1 MPDKVSCAQRIRE
14 GLRIR
19 NMLQKDLCDKTGIP
33 KSAMSQYCNGAFEP
47 KQDRVSRIAESLNVS
62 EAWLMGYDVPMERD
76 SKACASTDNSAPP
89 TSVNATEDIVTFRV
103 NVDIAA
109 GYDQPASPLSDWES
123 ATIDVPVSSLHGR
136 PQEDFFAIR
145 ISGDSMYPHYQD
157 GDYVLIQ
164 RADTLD
170 YNGQVGVMLFGD
182 EGTIKKIE
190 YVEGEDWLRLIPFNP
205 EYAPKKI
212 SGADLEQC
220 RVIGIPKLLIR
231 DL

>member
-1 MPDKVSCAQRIRE
+1 
-14 GLRIR
+14 
-19 NMLQKDLCDKTGIP
+19 
-33 KSAMSQYCNGAFEP
+33 
-47 KQDRVSRIAESLNVS
+47 
-62 EAWLMGYDVPMERD
+62 MGYDVPMERD
-76 SKACASTDNSAPP
+76 SNSYSPINNSLTPP
-89 TSVNATEDIVTFRV
+89 SVNSTEDVVTFRV

-123 ATIDVPVSSLHGR
+123 TTIDVPVSSLHGR
-136 PQEDFFAIR
+136 PQEDFFTIR
-145 ISGDSMYPHYQD
+145 ISGNSMYPHYQD

-170 YNGQVGVMLFGD
+170 YSGQVGVMLCGD

-220 RVIGIPKLLIR
+220 RIIGIPKLLIR

>member
-1 MPDKVSCAQRIRE
+1 MPAKVSCAQRIRE
-14 GLRIR
+14 GLSIR
-19 NMLQKDLCDKTGIP
+19 NMLQKDLCENTGIP

-47 KQDRVSRIAESLNVS
+47 KQDRVSRIAEALNVS
-62 EAWLMGYDVPMERD
+62 EAWLMGYNVPMERD
-76 SKACASTDNSAPP
+76 SQRHDSTDKTYPS
-89 TSVNATEDIVTFRV
+89 SVNATDDIVTFRV

-123 ATIDVPVSSLHGR
+123 TTIDVPVSALHGR
-136 PQEDFFAIR
+136 TQEDFFAIR
-145 ISGDSMYPHYQD
+145 ITGNSMYPHYQD
-157 GDYVLIQ
+157 GDCVLIQ

-170 YNGQVGVMLFGD
+170 YSGQVGVMLCGD

-212 SGADLEQC
+212 EGVDLEQC